1 MTTAFERDLATAR
14 RDLEAARS
22 ELLSVVDA
30 LTDAE
35 LDKSRRGAWSVRAVL
50 DHLIVTDW
58 WYARAVASLRE
69 LESPPR
75 QPVSQAPTSVAHAV
89 ADLRAAREALVTA
102 CDGVDEETFYRLRK
116 AGPQEYS
123 VLSILENSADHD
135 REHAH
140 QIQKLVAAP

>member
-1 MTTAFERDLATAR
+1 MTTEFERGLATAR

-22 ELLSVVDA
+22 ELLRVIDA
-30 LTDAE
+30 LTDAD

-50 DHLIVTDW
+50 DHLTVTDW
-58 WYARAVASLRE
+58 WYAKAVASLRE

-75 QPVSQAPTSVAHAV
+75 QPISQAPATGAHAA

-102 CDGVDEETFYRLRK
+102 CDGVDEDIFYRLRK
-116 AGPQEYS
+116 VGPQEYS